1 MGESIWY
8 SLIAINGNWRLK
20 RCKSDQFLQDFFDE
34 KEEHIYFFQCKYSQ
48 SLFTSVSIHC
58 DGNEQLV
65 HFLLLCFTEEINVY
79 GFGMT

>member
-34 KEEHIYFFQCKYSQ
+34 KEEHIYFFSMQ
-48 SLFTSVSIHC
+48 V
-58 DGNEQLV
+58 
-65 HFLLLCFTEEINVY
+65 
-79 GFGMT
+79 